1 MIVRVPASSANL
13 GPGFDTLGM
22 ALSLH
27 LEVGVEPLPES
38 FGTAE
43 GERHPAVAAFRSLGG
58 TGSLFVRSPI
68 PMGRGLGFSG
78 AARVA
83 GLVAAVAQRDGEFDL
98 HDHGAEILAA
108 AVQLEGHADNAAAS
122 LFGGVVATDG
132 VHTVRVP
139 MQFEPAV
146 VCWVPFNETS
156 TNESRARLPDT
167 VPIQDVVFNL
177 ARTAMLVAAFAAGD
191 TEVLHEAT
199 QDRLHQDV
207 RFAQSPESRAALDAM
222 LNLGAWCGWLSGSGP
237 TVAALCAP
245 GEAEAVAAA
254 LPSHNAAIKVLR
266 IDHAGAVCEDA

>member
-27 LEVGVEPLPES
+27 LEVGVEPMQES
-38 FGTAE
+38 FGAAE
-43 GERHPAVAAFRSLGG
+43 SERHPAVAAFRRLGG
-58 TGSLFVRSPI
+58 TGPLFVRSPI

-98 HDHGAEILAA
+98 DEQGAEVLATA
-108 AVQLEGHADNAAAS
+108 AELEGHADNAAAS
-122 LFGGVVATDG
+122 LFGGVIATDG

-139 MQFEPAV
+139 LQFDPAV
-146 VCWVPFNETS
+146 VCWVPFAETS
-156 TNESRARLPDT
+156 TNESRARLPDQ
-167 VPIQDVVFNL
+167 VAIEDVVFNL

-191 TEVLHEAT
+191 TEVLAEAT

-207 RFAQSPESRAALDAM
+207 RFAQSPGSRAALDTM
-222 LNLGAWCGWLSGSGP
+222 LALGAWCGWLSGSGP
-237 TVAALCAP
+237 SVAALCAP
-245 GEAEAVAAA
+245 GEAEAIAAA
-254 LPSHNAAIKVLR
+254 LPSTQAAIKILR
-266 IDHAGAVCEDA
+266 IDHSGAVVEDA